1 MQSLQNRQSNPMS
14 YFSNALS
21 QVLEQRYEGKQM
33 ALASQAG
40 MQTSDISRLVR
51 EEAPLTGNKLAKLLR
66 AEGMTENDK
75 HLLTQ
80 SAVRDFVGEDAYR
93 AWFVQPQAESIIREE
108 LGGPRFEGLFPL
120 NPRAEQVIRYIVNH
134 AHEPDTSTALELLG
148 RFLELPEP

>member
-1 MQSLQNRQSNPMS
+1 MS

>member
-1 MQSLQNRQSNPMS
+1 
-14 YFSNALS
+14 
-21 QVLEQRYEGKQM
+21 M

-51 EEAPLTGNKLAKLLR
+51 EEAPLTGNKLARLLR

-93 AWFVQPQAESIIREE
+93 TWFITPQPEHILRED

-120 NPRAEQVIRYIVNH
+120 SPRAEQVIRYIVNH
-134 AHEPDTSTALELLG
+134 AHEPDTTTALELLG
-148 RFLELPEP
+148 KFLELPMPLEQEIHY